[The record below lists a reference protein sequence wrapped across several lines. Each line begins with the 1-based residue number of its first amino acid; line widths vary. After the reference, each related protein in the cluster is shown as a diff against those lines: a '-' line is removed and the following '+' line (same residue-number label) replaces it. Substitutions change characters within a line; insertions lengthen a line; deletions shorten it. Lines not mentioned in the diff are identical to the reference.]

1 MDNNYKLT
9 VNGELEFD
17 LTEEDI
23 SQLDTLETSQNT
35 YHILVKG
42 KSFKAKIAEA
52 HLDQKR
58 YVVQVKSN
66 TYEVEIS
73 DSLDQLIEE
82 MGFSLASAVNVSE
95 IEAPMPGLILDIN
108 VRVGQA
114 VNEDD
119 PLLILEAMKMEN
131 IITSPRD
138 GIIKAVQVKKG
149 QAVDKDDLLIEFE

>member
-1 MDNNYKLT
+1 MDNNYKLM
-9 VNGELEFD
+9 VNGELEFK
-17 LTEEDI
+17 LSEEDI
-23 SQLDTLETSQNT
+23 SQLDTLETSPNT

-42 KSFKAKIAEA
+42 KSFKAKIIEA
-52 HLDQKR
+52 HLDRKL
-58 YVVQVKSN
+58 YVVQVNSN

-73 DSLDQLIEE
+73 DSLDLLIEE

-131 IITSPRD
+131 IISSPRD
-138 GIIKAVQVKKG
+138 GIIKAVQVTKG
-149 QAVDKDDLLIEFE
+149 QAVDKNDLLIEFE